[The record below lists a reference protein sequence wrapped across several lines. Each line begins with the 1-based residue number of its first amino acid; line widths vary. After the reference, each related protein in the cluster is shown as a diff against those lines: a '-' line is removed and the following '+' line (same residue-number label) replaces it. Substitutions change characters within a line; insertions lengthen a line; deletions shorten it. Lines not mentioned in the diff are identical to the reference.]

1 MMTDQHAFVSTSVCE
16 QSGERA
22 CCDGDT
28 LVTERPEIVCEMQGH
43 RVMV

>member
-1 MMTDQHAFVSTSVCE
+1 MMTDQHFVSTSVCE

-22 CCDGDT
+22 CCDCDM
-28 LVTERPEIVCEMQGH
+28 LITERPEIVCEMRGH

>member
-16 QSGERA
+16 QSGEWA
-22 CCDGDT
+22 CCDCDT
-28 LVTERPEIVCEMQGH
+28 LITERLEIVCEMRGH